1 MKALLYII
9 IGILLFSCTSKKE
22 NFGKLII
29 NGSFDPFYE
38 NDDIYFSF
46 DYFVEAN
53 LKRWNGWLDT
63 VLFLKK
69 TNDYLIITNNFNDGL
84 AGLRVI
90 FTISKNLDITNVEYV
105 SWMDVFNGGESTYTV
120 EKVIFYVSDNPF
132 ECSQITGYYTLQI
145 REDIFFADK
154 INYGDHDTTM
164 FYVSHGKFKFYSEEE
179 KAKGRDWVISQN
191 DILLGIKDSLDVYYH
206 PDEFA
211 EYTLGIDAL
220 GDLLKQFEIKR
231 SETTLEKRVFV
242 SLGMVIDENG
252 KVIPESMTLEDMKS
266 DELLREI
273 KNCKP
278 LLLNWKPAV
287 YKDKPVKSIKYLE
300 IWIKD

>member
-1 MKALLYII
+1 MKALLYVI

-29 NGSFDPFYE
+29 NESFDPFYE

-53 LKRWNGWLDT
+53 LQSWNGWLDT
-63 VLFLKK
+63 VLFLRK
-69 TNDYLIITNNFNDGL
+69 TNENLIITNQFNDGL

-90 FTISKNLDITNVEYV
+90 FTISKNLDITNVEYM
-105 SWMDVFNGGESTYTV
+105 SWMDVFNGGESSYTV

-145 REDIFFADK
+145 RYDIFIADK
-154 INYGDHDTTM
+154 IKYGDHDTTV
-164 FYVSHGKFKFYSEEE
+164 FHVSHGKFKVYSEEE
-179 KAKGRDWVISQN
+179 KANGRDWVISQN
-191 DILLGIKDSLDVYYH
+191 DILLGIKDSSEVYYS
-206 PDEFA
+206 PDKYA
-211 EYTLGIDAL
+211 EYAL
-220 GDLLKQFEIKR
+220 GGDTLDELLKHFEINR
-231 SETTLEKRVFV
+231 SKTTLEKRKFV
-242 SLGMVIDENG
+242 DLCMVIDENG
-252 KVIPESMTLEDMKS
+252 KVVPESMTLENMKS

-278 LLLNWKPAV
+278 LLHNWKPAI
-287 YKDKPVKSIKYLE
+287 YKDKTVKSKMNLPIK
-300 IWIKD
+300 IKD